1 MPSNLMFPFTDCL
14 QQKLLELR
22 SFQLVFP
29 SLAKILETK
38 LAELQ
43 VVDSIILRPEQRQ
56 LSEFT
61 NTSHE
66 THNITRKCSM
76 MQSSFSGDHY
86 LKFLPNILSDWER
99 TNAT

>member
-14 QQKLLELR
+14 QQKLMELR

-29 SLAKILETK
+29 SLAKMLEIK

-43 VVDSIILRPEQRQ
+43 VVDSIILRAPQRQ

-61 NTSHE
+61 NPSQQTQNE
-66 THNITRKCSM
+66 TQNISRSVL
-76 MQSSFSGDHY
+76 SSGGHY
-86 LKFLPNILSDWER
+86 PKFPQDILSDWKR